1 MLDDDIRN
9 GPDRPAQSARSI
21 GIARLVAGIVLDIP
35 ALRLLVRLA
44 GPCTSTRF
52 VQPMRDDD
60 PDGTR
65 FKTLVRGL
73 QLSSTDIRF
82 VVLPAGSGL
91 INWAQGNLLLELDAC
106 AGRRPIGAGR

>member
-1 MLDDDIRN
+1 MLDDQILNRR
-9 GPDRPAQSARSI
+9 DRPAPAGRSI
-21 GIARLVAGIVLDIP
+21 GIVLDIP
-35 ALRLLVRLA
+35 AAPLLVRPA

-82 VVLPAGSGL
+82 AVLPDGS
-91 INWAQGNLLLELDAC
+91 NPNTRARGNFLVELDAC
-106 AGRRPIGAGR
+106 SGLRRIGAGR